1 MDFGDR
7 HVIVTGGTGAL
18 GTAVVGGLV
27 AAGAVCHVPYIHAGE
42 AERFP
47 LRNHAQ
53 VTLVA
58 DVELSNEAA
67 VARLYA
73 GVPKLWG
80 SIHLAGGFAMAPIGG
95 TTKSALMGQVEM
107 NFVTAFLCCQAAV
120 GAMVRTGEGGR
131 IVNVAA
137 RPALEWRA
145 GAGMV
150 AYAASKA
157 AVAALTVALAE
168 EVAKDGVLVNAVAPS
183 IMDTPANRAAM
194 PKADYAAWPKVEE
207 VAATILFLASPD
219 NKVTRGGIVPVYGKS

>member
-1 MDFGDR
+1 
-7 HVIVTGGTGAL
+7 VIVTGGTGAL
-18 GTAVVGGLV
+18 GTALVGGLV

-67 VARLYA
+67 VAKLYA
-73 GVPKLWG
+73 GVPKLWA

-95 TTKSALMGQVEM
+95 TTKAALMGQVEM

-120 GAMVRTGEGGR
+120 AAMARAGEAGR

-137 RPALEWRA
+137 RPALEWRT
-145 GAGMV
+145 GAGMI
-150 AYAASKA
+150 AYAASTA
-157 AVAALTVALAE
+157 AVAAFTVALAE
-168 EVAKDGVLVNAVAPS
+168 EVAKGGILVNAVAPS